1 MKQKCWMLLGI
12 VTLCVS
18 SLPADEEAS
27 ATLFWGNG
35 DSLPGTLVSA
45 EGDTL
50 VWNAP
55 ALFAEPLELNLN
67 VLSSV
72 RFPESGDAGDAFAD
86 EFRITM
92 ADNNVLS
99 GSISAVSGD
108 TITFQSQRHG
118 RLVLLKDQILN
129 LQRRQEKG
137 LVFLGPRG
145 IEGWKA
151 RGTGA
156 KLSDWKEENDGSL
169 TTLTGETGIYRPMD
183 FPERCEVEVVLTSSR
198 MPDFILS
205 LGSSEKGN
213 PRVEMW
219 GDELICRCGLDFVE
233 LKTVRPDERKLHFHV
248 FADFRKQVMAV
259 YSNTGRLLGQT
270 STPGAR
276 RWAKPTLGLV
286 VEAVDGDLTVKSLRV
301 SEWDGRL
308 PRNLTPG
315 QTRVQTRNGDIHY
328 GTISGYSPESEKLSV
343 KLNDV
348 SETLP
353 DGAGRMMEF
362 PVEELTNL
370 VLSTAEQQANDAGK
384 TMVSWKNGGFVSGKL
399 VSLTSK
405 AAIIQT
411 SYSVEPVKCS
421 LLGLRTIRLPNSESA
436 SEEPDRLFFDGGTL
450 RGNLTVE
457 DHETAPIRW
466 RPVGGRNSTTLVSR
480 GKARFQRGRE
490 ASRLLIDTGAFPDVI
505 FLKGGDVI
513 PCRVESC
520 DKEHVRLSSP
530 VADVRQLRNENIK
543 ALELGSVSRERQAGF
558 GADGWKKI
566 NGAATAAEE
575 KLTFRSAGGFGNAH
589 ILTGNSLSF
598 RLRWTSRTYGTMT
611 TWLYAEKLTSPEHAT
626 PVTFTFSPTQLSVT
640 DQAPDQN
647 QGMVFFGGGNMGE
660 PSGIVKTP
668 TRDAEVEMVAR
679 DGKVS
684 ITINGEKLKT
694 FPMRSGSP
702 GARGL
707 LFSSSITLVNV
718 RNSVQPKDD
727 AKLQP
732 LEISEFAVR
741 NISGT
746 SAAQFINEEARSRT
760 LTVPRFRR
768 DDPPTHVVLAP
779 NGDLLRGRLNAV
791 TDTHVHFES
800 RLEEF
805 RFPRERVAAVI
816 WLADPESE
824 SDLPDRPETAV
835 QAQLD
840 NGYTITI
847 TPQRMKDGRLIG
859 SSNLLGNCQIPALSI
874 RDLFLGS
881 PDGRDEILSYVSW
894 IPTQAPEPAWDTT
907 DDATSD
913 EQSPL
918 IGTVAEDFEL
928 ETLSGEK
935 FRLSDHQ
942 DKVVILDFWATW
954 CGPCVVALPQYI
966 EATSRFDESE
976 AIFVAVNLEESKDR
990 IRAFLDRQNLAP
1002 TVALDRGSVIARRFG
1017 VSGIPH
1023 SVVLGKGNVIRH
1035 VTVGLQDGL
1044 KEKTQAHIDAL
1055 LNPVS
1060 AGAAPETSGE

>member
-1 MKQKCWMLLGI
+1 MLLGML
-12 VTLCVS
+12 TLCVS
-18 SLPADEEAS
+18 PLAADDEAS
-27 ATLFWGNG
+27 ATLYWGNG

-45 EGDTL
+45 KGDTL
-50 VWNAP
+50 IWSAP
-55 ALFAEPLELNLN
+55 SLFAEPLELNLN

-72 RFPESGDAGDAFAD
+72 RFPESGDAGDASAD

-92 ADNNVLS
+92 ADNNVLC
-99 GSISAVSGD
+99 GSIAAVSGD
-108 TITFQSQRHG
+108 TITFESHRHG
-118 RLVLLKDQILN
+118 RLILRKDQILN

-145 IEGWKA
+145 MEGWKA

-169 TTLTGETGIYRPMD
+169 TTLAGETGIYRAMD

-205 LGSSEKGN
+205 LGSSEKSN

-233 LKTVRPDERKLHFHV
+233 LKTVQPDERKLHFHV

-270 STPGAR
+270 STAPAR
-276 RWAKPTLGLV
+276 RWTRPTLGLV
-286 VEAVDGDLTVKSLRV
+286 VEAVDGDLTVKHLRV

-308 PRNLTPG
+308 PRNLAPG

-328 GTISGYSPESEKLSV
+328 GTISGYSPDSGKLTV
-343 KLNDV
+343 ELNGV
-348 SETLP
+348 P
-353 DGAGRMMEF
+353 DAPQGTPPTGGGRTMEF

-370 VLSTAEQQANDAGK
+370 VLSTAEQQANDVGK
-384 TMVSWKNGGFVSGKL
+384 TMVSWKNGGFVSGEL
-399 VSLTSK
+399 VSLTSD

-411 SYSVEPVKCS
+411 GYSVEPVRCS
-421 LLGLRTIRLPNSESA
+421 LAGLRTIRLPNSESA

-490 ASRLLIDTGAFPDVI
+490 ASRLLIDSDAFPDVI

-520 DKEHVRLSSP
+520 DREYVRLSSP
-530 VADVRQLRNENIK
+530 VAEVRQLQNESIK
-543 ALELGSVSRERQAGF
+543 AIELGSVSRERQAGF
-558 GADGWKKI
+558 GADGWKKT
-566 NGAATAAEE
+566 NGAATAADE
-575 KLTFRSAGGFGNAH
+575 KLTFRSAGGFGNAQ
-589 ILTGNSLSF
+589 ILTGNSISF

-660 PSGIVKTP
+660 PSGIAKTP

-684 ITINGEKLKT
+684 ITINGQKLKT
-694 FPMRSGSP
+694 FPMKSGSP

-718 RNSVQPKDD
+718 RNAGQPKED
-727 AKLQP
+727 ANLQP

-816 WLADPESE
+816 WLADPQTESH
-824 SDLPDRPETAV
+824 LPERAETAV

-840 NGYTITI
+840 NGYTLTI
-847 TPQRMKDGRLIG
+847 TPRSMKAGQLIG
-859 SSNLLGNCQIPALSI
+859 SSDLLGNCQIPALSI

-907 DDATSD
+907 GDGTSD
-913 EQSPL
+913 EHSPL

-966 EATSRFDESE
+966 EATSRFDKSE

-1055 LNPVS
+1055 LNPAS
-1060 AGAAPETSGE
+1060 AEGVPEASEE